1 MTNATATAP
10 ATTGRSLPSAETLYG
25 IGIVLGALVI
35 FAGNYNLK
43 KGENG
48 GLGPAI
54 GTAVILV
61 LLAALLWFVVR
72 PRVQNV
78 NRTVI
83 ILSAVAIVSVIAFWA
98 GVTPLLAAAALA
110 VGAGAAQL
118 SKAARIL
125 QAIAVVL
132 ALATVVLTVAQSHLF

>member
-10 ATTGRSLPSAETLYG
+10 ATTGRSLPSAETLFG
-25 IGIVLGALVI
+25 IGIVLGAIVI
-35 FAGNYNLK
+35 FAGNYNVK

-54 GTAVILV
+54 VTAVILV
-61 LLAALLWFVVR
+61 AVAALLWFVVR
-72 PRVQNV
+72 PRVQNI

-83 ILSAVAIVSVIAFWA
+83 ILSVLAIVSIVAFWA
-98 GVTPLLAAAALA
+98 GVTPILAAAALA

-118 SKAARIL
+118 SKAARVL
-125 QAIAVVL
+125 QVIAVVV
-132 ALATVVLTVAQSHLF
+132 ALITVVGTLAQSHLF